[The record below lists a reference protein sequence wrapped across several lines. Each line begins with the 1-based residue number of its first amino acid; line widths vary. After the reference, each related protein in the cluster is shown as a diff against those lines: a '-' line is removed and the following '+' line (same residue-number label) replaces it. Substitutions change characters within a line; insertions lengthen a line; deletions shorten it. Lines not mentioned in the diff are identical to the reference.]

1 MIVSLV
7 LFVKIIP
14 VLSIQFIW
22 ILRVGMNVHQGIIV
36 QEELLLQL
44 NVLRELLGKIR
55 KPLNSQ
61 IVYNV
66 QMMLSIIWKVKFL
79 ALSVEEEQLEILIMV
94 SRTVSALVSIDNGVL
109 QIISAFVKQAS
120 LSHLF
125 LLLRVVYQLTYKI
138 ANLLYRNNVLQ
149 ALIIMPTPNHV

>member
-1 MIVSLV
+1 
-7 LFVKIIP
+7 
-14 VLSIQFIW
+14 
-22 ILRVGMNVHQGIIV
+22 
-36 QEELLLQL
+36 
-44 NVLRELLGKIR
+44 
-55 KPLNSQ
+55 
-61 IVYNV
+61 
-66 QMMLSIIWKVKFL
+66 MMLSIIWKVKFL

>member
-61 IVYNV
+61 IV
-66 QMMLSIIWKVKFL
+66 
-79 ALSVEEEQLEILIMV
+79 
-94 SRTVSALVSIDNGVL
+94 
-109 QIISAFVKQAS
+109 
-120 LSHLF
+120 
-125 LLLRVVYQLTYKI
+125 
-138 ANLLYRNNVLQ
+138 
-149 ALIIMPTPNHV
+149 